1 MQLSVIQFTIEMFNI
16 GFVQVLVLYLLK
28 SQFYK
33 IFKKLK
39 LSYLQ

>member
-1 MQLSVIQFTIEMFNI
+1 MQILVIQFKIKIFHV
-16 GFVQVLVLYLLK
+16 GFMQVLTIVVEI
-28 SQFYK
+28 SMFK